1 MTIKRAVDEK
11 DLDPDEAQKLH
22 QLVEDADFFNLPG
35 KIKSQSSQPDRFQY
49 ELSLEKSGRQYTVTV
64 SEEAVPEKLKPLLRW
79 VIEKARKTK
88 KGKK

>member
-1 MTIKRAVDEK
+1 MKRAVDEK

-88 KGKK
+88 KGEK